1 MEVTVMIDLTARME
15 RAIRDLCAV
24 LKTKREEEVTNAP
37 IPPEDA
43 PAAAKPATSASVAA
57 PVSADPVQPA
67 PAAVSA
73 PEVPLSRAPSFTKA
87 QVASAGAALLQA
99 DPGKKEPLQA
109 LLAQYGVPSVADLPE
124 EHIGAFATAL
134 RGLGANI

>member
-1 MEVTVMIDLTARME
+1 MEVKVMIDLTARME
-15 RAIRDLCAV
+15 QALRDLCAV

-43 PAAAKPATSASVAA
+43 PAAAKPATSAPVAA
-57 PVSADPVQPA
+57 PVSAPATVPA
-67 PAAVSA
+67 PA
-73 PEVPLSRAPSFTKA
+73 VPLSRAPSFTKG
-87 QVASAGAALLQA
+87 QVASAGAALLRA

>member
-1 MEVTVMIDLTARME
+1 MEVKVMIDLTARME
-15 RAIRDLCAV
+15 QALRDLCAV
-24 LKTKREEEVTNAP
+24 LKTKREEEVANAP
-37 IPPEDA
+37 IPPKDA
-43 PAAAKPATSASVAA
+43 PAAKPATSAPVAA
-57 PVSADPVQPA
+57 PVCADPVQPA
-67 PAAVSA
+67 PAAVPA
-73 PEVPLSRAPSFTKA
+73 PEVPLSRAPSFTKG

>member
-1 MEVTVMIDLTARME
+1 MEVKVMIDLTARME
-15 RAIRDLCAV
+15 QALRDLCAV
-24 LKTKREEEVTNAP
+24 LNTKREEEATNMP
-37 IPPEDA
+37 IPPETA
-43 PAAAKPATSASVAA
+43 PTAAKPATSAPVAA
-57 PVSADPVQPA
+57 TVP
-67 PAAVSA
+67 A
-73 PEVPLSRAPSFTKA
+73 PEVPLSRAPSFTKG